1 MTGGKT
7 GSVSKLFVW
16 IILLLLIVGLGG
28 FGVSNFGGSVRSIGA
43 VGDKE
48 ISVDDYARA
57 LQQEL
62 RAFQAQTGQTL
73 PLQQARV
80 FGLDQNVI
88 QRLIATAALDN
99 ETARIGLSVGDE
111 QVRRQLLDIAAFQGI
126 DGQFDRDAYR
136 FALQQSNLN
145 EREYETRIR
154 EETARTLL
162 QGAVIGGVEPSET
175 FANSILNYVAER
187 RTFTWI
193 RLDESSLV
201 SPLQEPSEEDL
212 TTYYQANTADFTEPE
227 KKRISYVWIAP
238 DMILDTIE
246 IDDEALRALY
256 DSRIEEF
263 VIPERRLI
271 ERLVFANQSD
281 ADAADQRLN
290 SGEISFDDLVAERGL
305 SLTDIDLG
313 DVTKSELGAAGETLF
328 ELTEPGV
335 TNPLSSSLGPAIFR
349 MNGILPAQETTFEE
363 ARRSLVD
370 EFALDRARRI
380 IADGATNIDD
390 LLAGGASL
398 EEIAEET
405 EMRLEKIDWWDGLG
419 ERIASYNSFRDAA
432 RDVNDGDFPE
442 LLELEDGGYF
452 ALRLDDL
459 IDPTLSPID
468 EVRDKVV
475 SGWENQQTE
484 ARLLELAEQLSGQ
497 IAEGVLPES
506 LGLSG
511 TLASDL
517 TRDGF
522 IEGAPDSFVTDVF
535 GMAKGDV
542 TIIEGFGAV
551 YIVRLD
557 SIDPPDQTSP
567 DTESLQ
573 ANLDQQI
580 VQSVSQDIFEAYA
593 RALQNSAGLSLNQ
606 TAITA
611 VNAQFP

>member
-1 MTGGKT
+1 MAGGKT

-28 FGVSNFGGSVRSIGA
+28 FGVSSFGGSVRSIGA
-43 VGDKE
+43 VGEKE

-62 RAFQAQTGQTL
+62 RAFEAQTGQTL
-73 PLQQARV
+73 PLQQARI

-154 EETARTLL
+154 EETSRTIL

-175 FANSILNYVAER
+175 LASSILNYVAER
-187 RTFTWI
+187 RSFTWI

-201 SPLQEPSEEDL
+201 SPLPEPSEDDL
-212 TTYYQANTADFTEPE
+212 NSYYQANTADFTDPA

-246 IDDEALRALY
+246 VDDEALRALY
-256 DSRIEEF
+256 DSRIDEF
-263 VIPERRLI
+263 VTPERRLV
-271 ERLVFANQSD
+271 ERLVFANQSE
-281 ADAADQRLN
+281 ADAADQRLK

-313 DVTKSELGAAGETLF
+313 DVTESELGAAGGSLF
-328 ELTEPGV
+328 ALTEPGV
-335 TNPLSSSLGPAIFR
+335 TGALSSNLGPAIFR

-380 IADGATNIDD
+380 IADNATNIDD

-398 EEIAEET
+398 EEIADET
-405 EMRLEKIDWWDGLG
+405 EMRLEQIDWWDGLG
-419 ERIASYNSFRDAA
+419 ERIAAYNSFRDAA
-432 RDVNDGDFPE
+432 MVVNDGDFPE

-459 IDPTLSPID
+459 IDPTLNPID

-475 SGWENQQTE
+475 SGWENEQTE
-484 ARLLELAEQLSGQ
+484 LRLLELAERLSGQ

-511 TLASDL
+511 TVANDL

-535 GMAKGDV
+535 GMTKGGV
-542 TIIEGFGAV
+542 QVIEGFGAV

-557 SIDPPDQTSP
+557 SVDTPDETSP
-567 DTESLQ
+567 DTEALQ

-606 TAITA
+606 TAINA